1 MFKIGLVLLSLSLLV
16 NTVLLVL
23 YKNERSVS
31 QVLKSENVELKL
43 KLNQLT
49 EEHVNLKRM
58 CELDKQKIEQ
68 NYKKLLQKAIQK
80 PKTIEIPVFIE
91 KPVYIPTEDCQRL
104 GVMIDEALELIN
116 SQ

>member
-1 MFKIGLVLLSLSLLV
+1 MFKITFIVISLSLLANV
-16 NTVLLVL
+16 VLSVL

-31 QVLKSENVELKL
+31 QLLKSENVELRL

-49 EEHVNLKRM
+49 EEHINLKKM

-68 NYKKLLQKAIQK
+68 NYKKLLQKAMQK
-80 PKTIEIPVFIE
+80 PKTVEIPVFIE
-91 KPVYIPTEDCQRL
+91 KPIYITDKDCQTL
-104 GVMIDEALELIN
+104 GAMIDEALELIN